1 MFAQERMMDIKKE
14 KEAFEAWFES
24 QYDAHFM
31 QFALDLDFYVDKHTQ
46 TCWEAWQA
54 KAQAVPEW
62 ISVKDRLPP
71 SDPCNRE
78 YWVYE
83 TLNNKVQHDY
93 WVCPN
98 TGLNRDFEPFF
109 NNWSCTVTHWMP
121 MVKYPKP
128 PVQAQE
134 PAND

>member
-1 MFAQERMMDIKKE
+1 MESKKLFFYE
-14 KEAFEAWFES
+14 LEGRGYTFHNKNWNEAKHGFEDDMLNMAWEMWS
-24 QYDAHFM
+24 SGQA
-31 QFALDLDFYVDKHTQ
+31 
-46 TCWEAWQA
+46 A

-62 ISVKDRLPP
+62 ISVKDQLPP
-71 SDPCNRE
+71 SDPYNRE

-93 WVCPN
+93 WVCPD
-98 TGLNRDFEPFF
+98 TGLDQDFEPFF
-109 NNWSCTVTHWMP
+109 NNWPREVTHWMP

-134 PAND
+134 QSDV